1 MATMHDRGRDMST
14 TSTRKQTKPSSPTW
28 SKVGG
33 GSGSARTSSAK
44 PASAAKS
51 QARPKTAA
59 KPTRSGSKSAA
70 RKPQAPTAPPFTMPA
85 HLQREMAGLLVLVIA
100 ILCMI
105 GLVTWSRGGQGIVGV
120 AGGTLAQLFG
130 VAAWLV
136 PLALAFAGLVQL
148 MGARAETRLL
158 SPLVPLGLLLLLPSL
173 MGFLHL
179 FADGQ
184 HAADLGQG
192 GGWLG
197 FVISSVL
204 SDYLSKAG
212 AGVVLLALVIA
223 GFMLM
228 FGISI
233 GSFARAVGRPTAA
246 TGRGVIRAWG
256 FASSNLS
263 KTLADRRERQ
273 PAIEPVRLNGRPILD
288 DTASLTVLEAPEHA
302 SPEKPFPPTAR
313 LEASHAAP
321 TEIVNL
327 LGNSQPQARPATAPE
342 VKPALPKAKPEPVIT
357 MPPASKPAT
366 QSTDPQPMIPSPL
379 GYMWQMPAVSLLDTT
394 GEVKVS
400 QADIKAKIKVIEET
414 LNSFNVEATVREV
427 NTGPAVTQFAIEP
440 GVGVRVSR
448 ITTLDKDIALALAAP
463 DIRIE
468 APIPGQS
475 RIGIEVPNVS
485 LQVVGLRSI
494 METDTFA
501 NHKGRL
507 KIALGRDTHGQPV
520 VTDLTKLPHILV
532 AGATGSGKSVFLNSM
547 VIGFLLQFTP
557 DDLRMLMIDPKR
569 VELTGFNGIPH
580 LLRPVVTDVRMEKE
594 PQVRSKDKAGVH
606 NERERP
612 LTAVEALKWALWE
625 MERRYKLFAKG
636 QKGKDGI
643 SKVFRNIEQ
652 YRNFTKD
659 NPELSMEH
667 LPYIVI
673 IIDELADLML
683 TAPEEVETSLCRL
696 AQLARATGIHLV
708 VATQRPSVDVVTGL
722 IKANF
727 PARAAFAVTS
737 QVDSKVIL
745 DGGGAEKLL
754 GRGDMLYTASD
765 ESKPVRIQGTFVSDN
780 ESDRVVHAWRQQLP
794 SHEELTDNG
803 VQAPVKPMPM
813 PDWLGTG
820 DANEESELLEQ
831 AIELVKRTRYVSVSM
846 LQRKLRVGYNRA
858 ARLVEQM
865 EEMGLISP
873 ASDENRGKPR
883 EVLLGAPDDRALAAH
898 ADDMGE
904 EAE

>member
-1 MATMHDRGRDMST
+1 
-14 TSTRKQTKPSSPTW
+14 
-28 SKVGG
+28 
-33 GSGSARTSSAK
+33 
-44 PASAAKS
+44 
-51 QARPKTAA
+51 
-59 KPTRSGSKSAA
+59 
-70 RKPQAPTAPPFTMPA
+70 
-85 HLQREMAGLLVLVIA
+85 
-100 ILCMI
+100 MI
-105 GLVTWSRGGQGIVGV
+105 GLLTWSRGGQGIVGV
-120 AGGTLAQLFG
+120 MGGTLAQLFG

-136 PLALAFAGLVQL
+136 PLALAFGGIILLV
-148 MGARAETRLL
+148 GARADSRLL
-158 SPLVPLGLLLLLPSL
+158 SPLVPLGLFLMLPSI
-173 MGFLHL
+173 MGFIHL
-179 FADGQ
+179 FANGQ
-184 HAADLGQG
+184 VAADAGQG

-204 SDYLSKAG
+204 SDYLSKPG
-212 AGVVLLALVIA
+212 AGVVLFAIALA
-223 GFMLM
+223 GFMLAFSVSLGQLM
-228 FGISI
+228 
-233 GSFARAVGRPTAA
+233 RAVGRPSIAA
-246 TGRGVIRAWG
+246 GRFAGHAWHLSATRATH
-256 FASSNLS
+256 L
-263 KTLADRRERQ
+263 
-273 PAIEPVRLNGRPILD
+273 IEARSQKRLTEAPVRLNGRPILD
-288 DTASLTVLEAPEHA
+288 DTSSLGVLG
-302 SPEKPFPPTAR
+302 SPTETEKPFPHTAR
-313 LEASHAAP
+313 LDSPHSAP
-321 TEIVNL
+321 TEVVNV
-327 LGNSQPQARPATAPE
+327 LGLQPSTPVSTAPDSTT
-342 VKPALPKAKPEPVIT
+342 VHPGKGKPEPVIS
-357 MPPASKPAT
+357 MPKAEKSAAQT
-366 QSTDPQPMIPSPL
+366 TEPQTIVASPL
-379 GYMWQMPAVSLLDTT
+379 GYTWHLPPMTVLETT
-394 GEVKVS
+394 GEAKVS

-414 LNSFNVEATVREV
+414 LQSFNVEATVREV
-427 NTGPAVTQFAIEP
+427 NTGPAVTQFALEP
-440 GVGVRVSR
+440 GVGVRVNR
-448 ITTLDKDIALALAAP
+448 ITALDKDLALALAAP

-485 LQVVGLRSI
+485 LQVVGLRNI
-494 METDTFA
+494 MEADNFA

-507 KIALGRDTHGQPV
+507 RIALGRDTHGQPV
-520 VTDLTKLPHILV
+520 VTDLAKLPHVLV

-547 VIGFLLQFTP
+547 IIGFLLQFTP

-580 LLRPVVTDVRMEKE
+580 LLRPVVTDVRMEKD
-594 PQVRSKDKAGVH
+594 PQVRARDQAGTQ

-652 YRNFTKD
+652 YRTFMKED
-659 NPELSMEH
+659 ADLKMEH

-765 ESKPVRIQGTFVSDN
+765 ESKPVRIQGTFVSDA
-780 ESDRVVHAWRQQLP
+780 ESDRVVNAWRKQLP
-794 SHEELTDNG
+794 TEQELADTG
-803 VQAPVKPMPM
+803 IQAAVQPMPM

-831 AIELVKRTRYVSVSM
+831 AIDLVKRNRYVSVSM

-858 ARLVEQM
+858 ARMVEQM
-865 EEMGLISP
+865 EEMGLISQ
-873 ASDENRGKPR
+873 ANGENRGKPR
-883 EVLLGAPDDRALAAH
+883 EVLLGAPDHRGMDH
-898 ADDMGE
+898 PPDE
-904 EAE
+904 EEEPL